1 MSATCFFGPANWAAS
16 SARTETRAWLGPSK
30 ASISFGLQAGSRK
43 RGRAKP
49 NTCAV
54 RSAPVPGRSNLR
66 CIRIQVLPQRPRFF
80 EYRCARGRAHPME
93 QVKSVWRILITIGVR
108 DITGP
113 VSEWSV
119 AIWQAGIVVDFDIL
133 RMTIHHADIAERILI
148 RDVFVA
154 GLTFVPGVTPMDRP
168 FGHQPCAR
176 RMFN

>member
-1 MSATCFFGPANWAAS
+1 
-16 SARTETRAWLGPSK
+16 
-30 ASISFGLQAGSRK
+30 
-43 RGRAKP
+43 
-49 NTCAV
+49 
-54 RSAPVPGRSNLR
+54 
-66 CIRIQVLPQRPRFF
+66 
-80 EYRCARGRAHPME
+80 ME

-133 RMTIHHADIAERILI
+133 GMTIHHADIAERILI

-168 FGHQPCAR
+168 LGH
-176 RMFN
+176 